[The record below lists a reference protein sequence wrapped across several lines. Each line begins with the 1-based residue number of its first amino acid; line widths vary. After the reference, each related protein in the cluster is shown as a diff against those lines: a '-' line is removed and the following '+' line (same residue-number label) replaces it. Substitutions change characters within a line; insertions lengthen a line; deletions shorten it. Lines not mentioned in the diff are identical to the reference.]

1 MARPKKIYQYLY
13 FQVLLAIALGV
24 ILGCVLPETAAA
36 MKPLGDGFIK
46 LIKMVIAPVIFCTVV
61 SGIAGMEDVKQ
72 VGRVGAKALIY
83 FEILSTIALLIG
95 LVVVSVL
102 RPGVGLNADVT
113 QLDTTA
119 LASYA
124 TQAKSHT
131 TVEFLMNII
140 PSSVVDA
147 FATSLNHEPWD
158 EAVVPLND

>member
-1 MARPKKIYQYLY
+1 M
-13 FQVLLAIALGV
+13 
-24 ILGCVLPETAAA
+24 
-36 MKPLGDGFIK
+36 
-46 LIKMVIAPVIFCTVV
+46 
-61 SGIAGMEDVKQ
+61 
-72 VGRVGAKALIY
+72 
-83 FEILSTIALLIG
+83 
-95 LVVVSVL
+95 VVSVL